1 LLDCT
6 KSDITSYAREHDI
19 IFREDASNTDI
30 RYQRNS
36 IRHEILPKF
45 DQINPE
51 YRENI
56 RQFIEHTQDVLVFID
71 LSIEKWLQNY
81 PVGTFLISEFIE
93 KSPFFQKEIIRYLY
107 TRVHSGTVG
116 LSE

>member
-1 LLDCT
+1 MT
-6 KSDITSYAREHDI
+6 YAREHDI
-19 IFREDASNTDI
+19 VFREDTSNTDI

-45 DQINPE
+45 GQINPE

-56 RQFIEHTQDVLVFID
+56 RQFIEHTHDVLGFID
-71 LSIEKWLQNY
+71 LSIEKWLQKY
-81 PVGTFLISEFIE
+81 PVGTFLIPEFIE
-93 KSPFFQKEIIRYLY
+93 ESLFFQKEIIRYLY
-107 TRVHSGTVG
+107 TRAHSGTVG